1 MRREEERKR
10 EEEEKKGGEE
20 RKREEGMVGGSWGS
34 GENLVC
40 KRPSLKAEN

>member
-1 MRREEERKR
+1 MRKR
-10 EEEEKKGGEE
+10 DEVEKKGGEE
-20 RKREEGMVGGSWGS
+20 RKREEEGMVGGSWGS